1 MPTSLY
7 GRGLA
12 KLKVGEKAV
21 ASQDMAAAEKLDPH
35 INERFA
41 KFGVAVDITDELK
54 IKDGGRSDP

>member
-12 KLKVGEKAV
+12 KLKVGEKAA

-35 INERFA
+35 INELFA
-41 KFGVAVDITDELK
+41 RLGVAVRTTE
-54 IKDGGRSDP
+54 

>member
-12 KLKVGEKAV
+12 KLKTGEKAA

-35 INERFA
+35 ITEIFA
-41 KFGVAVDITDELK
+41 RLGVAVHPV
-54 IKDGGRSDP
+54 DGHKQ